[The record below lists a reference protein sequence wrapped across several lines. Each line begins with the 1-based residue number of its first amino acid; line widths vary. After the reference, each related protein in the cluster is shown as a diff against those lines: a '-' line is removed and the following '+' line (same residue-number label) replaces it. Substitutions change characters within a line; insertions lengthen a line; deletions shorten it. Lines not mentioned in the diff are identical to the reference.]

1 MSGYNARKEWWLWDE
16 AWTCKPDKISTVNQ
30 QTKFFG
36 HDEADRFVTKPKHD
50 GISLLIKHKVVDD
63 ECYCTDV
70 SPPEGMAKALFPK
83 SKIDFSAVFEPEV
96 VKILEKECENIK
108 GDCYAEIVATKY
120 TGAQPFHAVCGI
132 PNRKRNKVSHAEVI
146 AKNIRVVVFDCDKG
160 VDAVQRDENVVKW
173 FPDCEVDIGKDGE
186 FHWPKDKLVVTFAS
200 VVSSKKNVRGD
211 IATFLERF
219 NQEKSPGLEGLV
231 VIKVKKNGKLNGLE
245 KMGEQKKY
253 TSEYT
258 GKIKSQWT
266 TEVLFDGLR
275 KIGKQQICASF
286 TCPGDP
292 GDPGKVHSTL
302 PLYDRQLGRLEADFR
317 HKYKLRGRVFN
328 IGWYINPKRGPGY
341 PDESR
346 WSVYTYHRDGRD
358 DEEFEREKDDRFQI
372 LSGKRDDVSHKPAHK
387 PAQIGGKTKKDMS
400 GDVWCPMKKAHLT
413 EYQKRKGQEWNELNQ
428 HFMGRLG
435 KDLTDEVELPD
446 ESETHAQKQDR
457 EEYQRQEQTAAK
469 KKAAEELTFAAQK
482 QAMPFWWRGC
492 MEKSRGDQNNILV
505 DIIEGQVKRTSGPGS
520 KYVDP
525 LMMTQVS
532 LVAKKIGFE
541 WRLYPKLA
549 VFEDTEANRQ
559 KALQRITDDTA
570 AKKTQSSN
578 ARKLKADKKRSDV
591 LATPEGMKAVQELA
605 DKQAKKRER
614 ELKVAEDKRKKQKAA
629 DEKKQVAEHK
639 RQQVADKKNEPEPFS
654 DAWYEKY
661 L

>member
-1 MSGYNARKEWWLWDE
+1 
-16 AWTCKPDKISTVNQ
+16 
-30 QTKFFG
+30 
-36 HDEADRFVTKPKHD
+36 
-50 GISLLIKHKVVDD
+50 
-63 ECYCTDV
+63 
-70 SPPEGMAKALFPK
+70 MAKALFPK

-258 GKIKSQWT
+258 GKIKRQWT
-266 TEVLFDGLR
+266 TEVMFDGLR
-275 KIGKQQICASF
+275 KNGKQQICASF
-286 TCPGDP
+286 TCP

-302 PLYDRQLGRLEADFR
+302 PLYDRQVGRLEADFR

-346 WSVYTYHRDGRD
+346 WSVYTYHMDGRD

-372 LSGKRDDVSHKPAHK
+372 LSGKRDDVSHKPA
-387 PAQIGGKTKKDMS
+387 QIGGKTKKHMS
-400 GDVWCPMKKAHLT
+400 GDVWCHKKKDHLT
-413 EYQKRKGQEWNELNQ
+413 EYQKHKKQEWNEANRRD
-428 HFMGRLG
+428 MRRLG
-435 KDLTDEVELPD
+435 DALELENKP
-446 ESETHAQKQDR
+446 ETHAQKASR
-457 EEYQRQEQTAAK
+457 EEYQRQEQTAAE
-469 KKAAEELTFAAQK
+469 KKAVAERTYAAQK
-482 QAMPFWWRGC
+482 QEMPWWWRGH
-492 MEKSRGDQNNILV
+492 MEKDTGDQKNVLV
-505 DIIEGQVKRTSGPGS
+505 NIIEGQVKRSKNVLVDVIEGQVKRS
-520 KYVDP
+520 KYVNP
-525 LMMTQVS
+525 SMMTQFS
-532 LVAKKIGFE
+532 QVAKSIGFE
-541 WRLYPKLA
+541 WRLYPNIA
-549 VFEDTEANRQ
+549 MYEDTEANRERANQ
-559 KALQRITDDTA
+559 KLADDTA

-578 ARKLKADKKRSDV
+578 ARKLAADKKRHGV
-591 LATPEGMKAVQELA
+591 LATPEGIKAVQELA
-605 DKQAKKRER
+605 DKQAKK
-614 ELKVAEDKRKKQKAA
+614 KKTA
-629 DEKKQVAEHK
+629 DEKKQPKVTATATKKAEKERLQAEKNQIHFDKYVAHLAPVAAAPVQTPASSSKGDGTK
-639 RQQVADKKNEPEPFS
+639 RRPTAEEWLARD
-654 DAWYEKY
+654 Y
-661 L
+661 